1 MKKENFDVKLG
12 GNIGKPVLNLK
23 IKKNTIVIIETSS
36 FQLALSKFIK
46 PNCAAILNISPDHLD
61 WHKNFKNYKNSKFK
75 IFKLQD
81 KSNCAFLTDKNLIK
95 YYKKNKFKGKIIKSL
110 FKKYK
115 KIKSQIKNNYLNLKI
130 NEQNVDFAYTISKYF
145 NVKNKTIIDSLNS
158 FKGLKHRYE
167 IFLNRKKISFIN
179 DSKATSFDSTKHA
192 LRGNKNIYWI
202 LGGLPKKNDQL
213 NIKKLKN
220 NIIKAYI
227 IGKHTSFFKKQIN
240 KSINF
245 SISINM
251 KKAVKEALQDI
262 SEKNLDHSVLLL
274 SPASAS
280 YDQYKNFIERGE
292 EFKKLIRFY
301 AKNL

>member
-1 MKKENFDVKLG
+1 M
-12 GNIGKPVLNLK
+12 
-23 IKKNTIVIIETSS
+23 
-36 FQLALSKFIK
+36 
-46 PNCAAILNISPDHLD
+46 
-61 WHKNFKNYKNSKFK
+61 
-75 IFKLQD
+75 
-81 KSNCAFLTDKNLIK
+81 
-95 YYKKNKFKGKIIKSL
+95 
-110 FKKYK
+110 
-115 KIKSQIKNNYLNLKI
+115 
-130 NEQNVDFAYTISKYF
+130 
-145 NVKNKTIIDSLNS
+145 
-158 FKGLKHRYE
+158 
-167 IFLNRKKISFIN
+167 
-179 DSKATSFDSTKHA
+179 
-192 LRGNKNIYWI
+192 
-202 LGGLPKKNDQL
+202 